1 MGNWHLY
8 GLIIIQV
15 APGLQAGL
23 FQTKGDWRSP
33 ADLSLITYSARRLA
47 EWLSNNPGQE
57 VHMAFPGVGLGDLE
71 EGEVLEV
78 LEPILGDLPV
88 TLYKQ

>member
-1 MGNWHLY
+1 
-8 GLIIIQV
+8 V
-15 APGLQAGL
+15 
-23 FQTKGDWRSP
+23 
-33 ADLSLITYSARRLA
+33 A
-47 EWLSNNPGQE
+47 EWLRNNPGQE
-57 VHMAFPGVGLGDLE
+57 AHLAFPGVGLGGLE

>member
-1 MGNWHLY
+1 
-8 GLIIIQV
+8 
-15 APGLQAGL
+15 
-23 FQTKGDWRSP
+23 
-33 ADLSLITYSARRLA
+33 
-47 EWLSNNPGQE
+47 
-57 VHMAFPGVGLGDLE
+57 MAFPGVGLGGLE